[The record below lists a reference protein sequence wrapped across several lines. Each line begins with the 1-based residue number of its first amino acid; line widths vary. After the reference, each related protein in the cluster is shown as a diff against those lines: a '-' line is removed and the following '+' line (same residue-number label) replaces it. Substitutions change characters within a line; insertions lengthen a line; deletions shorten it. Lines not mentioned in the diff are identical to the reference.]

1 LEADEI
7 LADLN
12 SQLTSDQTQLLDLL
26 LENETQ
32 REIAERLKV
41 DERTVRRRIAAI
53 RAVVAGHL
61 ADDEYQEPSLDSD
74 SVSIS
79 LPKITYREFVLGKM
93 DGRIVITDF
102 GFSTHLHPPTKVSD
116 PQLSLAPLGGTL
128 GFAAPEQVSPA
139 FGQISPA
146 TDIYAIGG
154 LAHFLLTGLG
164 PHDSKVSSLM
174 DTVSDDDVAVVK
186 SPSNAAESKLAS
198 VANLAL
204 KKAIN
209 RRPSSVRELAALLL
223 D

>member
-1 LEADEI
+1 VHWLIQVCQAIEAAHQAGVVHGDLTPNNI
-7 LADLN
+7 L
-12 SQLTSDQTQLLDLL
+12 
-26 LENETQ
+26 
-32 REIAERLKV
+32 
-41 DERTVRRRIAAI
+41 
-53 RAVVAGHL
+53 VA
-61 ADDEYQEPSLDSD
+61 
-74 SVSIS
+74 
-79 LPKITYREFVLGKM
+79 K

-102 GFSTHLHPPTKVSD
+102 GFSTHSHPPTKVSD

-174 DTVSDDDVAVVK
+174 DTVSDDDVAIAK
-186 SPSNAAESKLAS
+186 SPSNAAESKFAS

-204 KKAIN
+204 KKAIIS
-209 RRPSSVRELAALLL
+209 RPSSVRELAALLL